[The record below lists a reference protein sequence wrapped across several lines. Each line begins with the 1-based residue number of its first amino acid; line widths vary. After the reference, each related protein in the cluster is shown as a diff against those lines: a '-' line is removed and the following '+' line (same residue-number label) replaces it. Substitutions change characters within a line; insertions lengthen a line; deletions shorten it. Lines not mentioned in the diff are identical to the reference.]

1 MFNLHNFVFKALE
14 TMRFNVNEYQVRV
27 YALTWYNKA
36 VLTDEDMLTIDS
48 WYSTEETETTNEDS
62 ENSNSDFAEDVTL
75 DTEKEN

>member
-36 VLTDEDMLTIDS
+36 VLTDEDMSIIDS
-48 WYSTEETETTNEDS
+48 WYNTVDEVTEEQTENEV
-62 ENSNSDFAEDVTL
+62 EEG
-75 DTEKEN
+75 E

>member
-36 VLTDEDMLTIDS
+36 VLADEDMNIIDS
-48 WYSTEETETTNEDS
+48 WYNTTDEVTEEPNED
-62 ENSNSDFAEDVTL
+62 
-75 DTEKEN
+75 EKAGE